1 MRGGEVLVCEF
12 VIHLLFLVIH
22 ALASIAENDEARMT
36 NDESMTKLESS
47 PAKAPH
53 VSSFG
58 FRHSFVIRAS
68 SLPPFVLRYFH
79 SFVIV
84 ACPVK
89 SFRFRDENGNATDLV
104 WAVRI

>member
-1 MRGGEVLVCEF
+1 MGGSEMLVCEF

-22 ALASIAENDEARMT
+22 RLASIAENDEARMT
-36 NDESMTKLESS
+36 NDESSQNDQMTKDGAARACSHSYFVIPSS
-47 PAKAPH
+47 L
-53 VSSFG
+53 G
-58 FRHSFVIRAS
+58 IRHSS
-68 SLPPFVLRYFH
+68 FH

-89 SFRFRDENGNATDLV
+89 SFRFHDENGNTTDLV